1 MVLPDD
7 DDDVLLKLSSN
18 TNNKSKPNSYD
29 ILPKRITTATPSPS
43 LPPITSSNNLVNN
56 YNSTT
61 NSSKFNKTDKN
72 LNDNSNNKNNNIN
85 NNYSD
90 YTKRRKTNLSAT
102 LLLEAISGSDCNKK
116 NCRDTS
122 RSSENSIKSSR
133 SSSSKTSHSCF
144 SESNNNTNNNNKH
157 LHKNTTSVLK
167 NSNKFNRNRNN
178 CSRITSELENNQQQQ
193 QQQIQNSG
201 SSEISGN
208 DDREEVISRYND
220 SDDSRRYYF
229 QKKKNNSELDCSD
242 YDDAKDSDDWVS
254 SCCSNERLHES
265 KRRTGPRR
273 RRKFKSNS
281 TSSSTSTQHLQKNS
295 PPSSILA
302 AVPSATSSSSRT
314 SSTTIVATS
323 VACGVGVTSSASPR
337 RTSSWSQCVIAAP
350 VVLAIRVFILAA
362 TRTLP
367 PLVRIQRGIYGLNK
381 YSWIFLLIYLNLSA
395 KFCIAGYH
403 EKKLL
408 HDLLDPYNTL
418 ERPVL
423 NESDP
428 LQLSFGLTLMQI
440 IDVDEKNQLLVTN
453 VWLKLEWND
462 MNLRWNTSD
471 YGGVK
476 DLRIPPHRIWKPD
489 VLMYNSADEG
499 FDGTYQ
505 TNVVVR
511 SNGSCLYVP
520 PGIFKSTCKI
530 DITWFPFDDQR
541 CEMKFG
547 SWTYDGFQLD
557 LQLQDETGGDI
568 SSYVLNGEWE
578 LLGVPGKRNEIYY
591 NCCPEPYIDI
601 TFAIIIRRRTLYY
614 FFNLIIPCVLIA
626 SMALLGFTL
635 PPDSGEKLSLGVT
648 ILLSLTVFLNM
659 VAETMPATSDAVPLL
674 GTYFNC
680 IMFMVASSVVST
692 ILILN
697 YHHRNANTHEMSEW
711 IRIIF
716 LCWLPWILRMSRPGR
731 PLILEFPPTPCS
743 DTSSERKHQIL
754 SDVELKE
761 RSSKSLLANV
771 LDIDDDFRHNCRP
784 MTPGGTL
791 PHNTAFYRTVYGQG
805 DDGSIGPIGSTRMPD
820 AVTHHTCIKSSTEYE
835 LGLILKEIRFITD
848 QLRKEDED
856 NDIAN
861 DWKFAAMVVDRLC
874 LIIFTM
880 FTILATI
887 AVLLSAPHIIV
898 S

>member
-1 MVLPDD
+1 MLLPALRLLRMQQEHRAATVLRAIAKSTTAIISYAKAI
-7 DDDVLLKLSSN
+7 VLQLFLSWKCNSNSNSNNSSSSSN
-18 TNNKSKPNSYD
+18 
-29 ILPKRITTATPSPS
+29 
-43 LPPITSSNNLVNN
+43 SSNNNH
-56 YNSTT
+56 
-61 NSSKFNKTDKN
+61 
-72 LNDNSNNKNNNIN
+72 I
-85 NNYSD
+85 
-90 YTKRRKTNLSAT
+90 
-102 LLLEAISGSDCNKK
+102 
-116 NCRDTS
+116 
-122 RSSENSIKSSR
+122 
-133 SSSSKTSHSCF
+133 
-144 SESNNNTNNNNKH
+144 
-157 LHKNTTSVLK
+157 
-167 NSNKFNRNRNN
+167 N
-178 CSRITSELENNQQQQ
+178 CSCIRSNHFNN
-193 QQQIQNSG
+193 G
-201 SSEISGN
+201 L
-208 DDREEVISRYND
+208 
-220 SDDSRRYYF
+220 
-229 QKKKNNSELDCSD
+229 KK
-242 YDDAKDSDDWVS
+242 
-254 SCCSNERLHES
+254 H
-265 KRRTGPRR
+265 
-273 RRKFKSNS
+273 
-281 TSSSTSTQHLQKNS
+281 
-295 PPSSILA
+295 
-302 AVPSATSSSSRT
+302 
-314 SSTTIVATS
+314 
-323 VACGVGVTSSASPR
+323 
-337 RTSSWSQCVIAAP
+337 
-350 VVLAIRVFILAA
+350 
-362 TRTLP
+362 
-367 PLVRIQRGIYGLNK
+367 
-381 YSWIFLLIYLNLSA
+381 SWIFLLIYLNLSA
-395 KFCIAGYH
+395 EVCLAGYH
-403 EKKLL
+403 EKRLL

-511 SNGSCLYVP
+511 NNGSCLYVP

-697 YHHRNANTHEMSEW
+697 YHHRNADTHEMSEW
-711 IRIIF
+711 IRIVF

-731 PLILEFPPTPCS
+731 PLILEFPTTPCS

-791 PHNTAFYRTVYGQG
+791 PHNPAFYRTVYGQG

-848 QLRKEDED
+848 QLRKDDED